1 MVLKHGALCEY
12 INESKMNI
20 KDNESKMK
28 YIRRI
33 YEWNDTII
41 ALK

>member
-1 MVLKHGALCEY
+1 MELKYGALCEY
-12 INESKMNI
+12 INESNMNI
-20 KDNESKMK
+20 KYNESKMK
-28 YIRRI
+28 YIKRI